1 MIRVDQFYRILE
13 LVPEDFYVFCETQGN
28 IYPIN
33 YNIATYNSHEAV
45 EHRPKAYKYIPKNG
59 EPREDYFIF
68 REKLGVNNEKVNRK
82 EQILLSK
89 MYGSVSN
96 SCIWLN
102 TSCLE
107 IQESINPVTVL
118 ESKRELNRLN
128 NYNII
133 HSRRLH
139 HSISILHNRLP
150 REYSIDK
157 CLESISTTYIRG
169 IGLNKREI
177 IIDGKTIIPG
187 KALIID
193 ANLYLSNTI
202 CDLSLL
208 NCENKNM
215 FPRKYTKLLMN
226 LRK

>member
-13 LVPEDFYVFCETQGN
+13 LVPEDFYIFCETQGN

-33 YNIATYNSHEAV
+33 YNITAYNTSLVA
-45 EHRPKAYKYIPKNG
+45 EHRPKTYRYKPKNG

-68 REKLGVNNEKVNRK
+68 REKSGVNNEKVNQK

-89 MYGSVSN
+89 MYGSVSILN
-96 SCIWLN
+96 DWLN

-107 IQESINPVTVL
+107 IQESISPITVL

-139 HSISILHNRLP
+139 HSLSILHNRLP

-157 CLESISTTYIRG
+157 CLESISTTYIKG

-177 IIDGKTIIPG
+177 NIDGKTIIPG
-187 KALIID
+187 KALIVD
-193 ANLYLSNTI
+193 ANLYPSNTV

>member
-13 LVPEDFYVFCETQGN
+13 LVPEDFYIFCETQGN

-33 YNIATYNSHEAV
+33 YNITTYNNSLVA
-45 EHRPKAYKYIPKNG
+45 EHQPRTYKYNPKNG
-59 EPREDYFIF
+59 EPREDFFIF
-68 REKLGVNNEKVNRK
+68 REKSGVNNEKVNRK

-96 SCIWLN
+96 LHNWLN

-107 IQESINPVTVL
+107 IQESISPITVL

-133 HSRRLH
+133 NSRRLH
-139 HSISILHNRLP
+139 HSLSILHNRLP

-157 CLESISTTYIRG
+157 CFESISTTYIRG
-169 IGLNKREI
+169 IGLNRREI

-193 ANLYLSNTI
+193 ANLYLRNTV

-208 NCENKNM
+208 NCENKNI

>member
-33 YNIATYNSHEAV
+33 YNITIYSHKADEQHQPKTYN
-45 EHRPKAYKYIPKNG
+45 YKSKNG
-59 EPREDYFIF
+59 ELKEDYFIF
-68 REKLGVNNEKVNRK
+68 REKSGVNSEKVNRK
-82 EQILLSK
+82 EQILLNK
-89 MYGSVSN
+89 MYGCASSN
-96 SCIWLN
+96 VYDWLN
-102 TSCLE
+102 FSCLE
-107 IQESINPVTVL
+107 IQESISPITVL
-118 ESKRELNRLN
+118 ESKRELNRRN
-128 NYNII
+128 DYNIN
-133 HSRRLH
+133 SRRLH
-139 HSISILHNRLP
+139 HSLSILHNRLP
-150 REYSIDK
+150 KEYSIDK

-169 IGLNKREI
+169 IGLNRREI
-177 IIDGKTIIPG
+177 IIDGKTIFPG
-187 KALIID
+187 KALIVD

-215 FPRKYTKLLMN
+215 YPRKYTKLLMN